1 MLNLRCLY
9 CQTPFTVGRAE
20 MLTALITME
29 EKNQNHHDAHC
40 PRCRRANSISRQRM
54 ELFFPNWREAAKQV
68 ASMPATEAVSASA
81 SLKTEPLSKA
91 VKSAAVKTAATKKKT
106 AVTAKPSASK
116 RQRASK
122 PATAKKTTP
131 SSVKTTKPA
140 SKTPKN
146 KPSAKPKKK

>member
-9 CQTPFTVGRAE
+9 CQTPFTVARAE

-54 ELFFPNWREAAKQV
+54 ELFFPNWRDAAKQA
-68 ASMPATEAVSASA
+68 ASMPAAQAV
-81 SLKTEPLSKA
+81 KTEPLPKA
-91 VKSAAVKTAATKKKT
+91 LKSAGVKTAATKKKT
-106 AVTAKPSASK
+106 AASAKPSASK

-131 SSVKTTKPA
+131 SSTKTKTTTPKS
-140 SKTPKN
+140 SKTIKSTS
-146 KPSAKPKKK
+146 KTKKK

>member
-20 MLTALITME
+20 MLTALVTMD

-54 ELFFPNWREAAKQV
+54 ELFFPNWREAAKQM
-68 ASMPATEAVSASA
+68 ASMPAAEAVPAST

-91 VKSAAVKTAATKKKT
+91 VKNAVVKTAAS
-106 AVTAKPSASK
+106 AAKPSASK
-116 RQRASK
+116 RQRSSK

-131 SSVKTTKPA
+131 STAKPKPSTSKV
-140 SKTPKN
+140 SKTPKP
-146 KPSAKPKKK
+146 KTSLKTKKK